1 MQKKPDR
8 WGGQILGLLIS
19 VNLILLSANRFGAT
33 VAICD
38 LTHRLPQSVCS
49 SCLAHTNGH
58 PQDHRL
64 TELLRLEGASSGH
77 LVTGFVNEEGAANV
91 SYLGF
96 NKTFDTVSDNTL
108 MDKLAKYGQ
117 ECSVMD

>member
-1 MQKKPDR
+1 M
-8 WGGQILGLLIS
+8 
-19 VNLILLSANRFGAT
+19 
-33 VAICD
+33 
-38 LTHRLPQSVCS
+38 
-49 SCLAHTNGH
+49 
-58 PQDHRL
+58 
-64 TELLRLEGASSGH
+64 
-77 LVTGFVNEEGAANV
+77 TGFVNEEGAANV